1 LDNIINLELLPN
13 DGNKIIAVLSS
24 GNMIVARSKNDFLY
38 IIDKNNE
45 YHLFSHSPGSQNGGR
60 KRFPKNEKYT
70 AIIRNFANLAD
81 SLYLVIYEK
90 TFDIYGVM
98 YSAEEGILNMFPGS
112 DRESDEDID
121 FIVPDKEFV
130 SCKERIPEKEQ
141 VS

>member
-1 LDNIINLELLPN
+1 LDNIINLDILPN
-13 DGNKIIAVLSS
+13 DGGKIISELNN

-38 IIDKNNE
+38 IVDKNNE
-45 YHLFSHSPGSQNGGR
+45 YHLFSHSPGSSNGGR

-90 TFDIYGVM
+90 TFDLYGVM

-112 DRESDEDID
+112 DRESDEDIEY
-121 FIVPDKEFV
+121 IVPEKERV
-130 SCKERIPEKEQ
+130 PDKERIPEKEQ